1 MKTRKQNLDTDIA
14 SHNIKRSHG
23 ISQSRQPGKKPCPVI
38 AKIVQYNNRNKIFR
52 NKKKNFKVKKKKS
65 ISKSVTASRMEKLKA
80 QELHGSGN
88 VWTNNGE
95 IFCKLEGND
104 KPQLFYG

>member
-80 QELHGSGN
+80 RSHMVLAMSGPTMVRFSVN
-88 VWTNNGE
+88 
-95 IFCKLEGND
+95 
-104 KPQLFYG
+104 